1 MEKLHIDRVIILEGK
16 YDKIKLSSITDAMI
30 VTTDGFGIFK
40 KEEKRRMI
48 RRLANEKGLIVLS
61 DSDSAG
67 MLIRAHIRS
76 FVPKD
81 QIIDLYIPK
90 IKGKE
95 KRKEQPSKEGIVG
108 VEGMDVSLLYELL
121 KPFQAEY
128 PQKEKEKVTKV
139 DLFNDGFSGGD
150 NSKEKRKRLLLALD
164 LPDTLNGSALVDAIN
179 LLGGRELYE
188 NAKQIIQKEDK

>member
-95 KRKEQPSKEGIVG
+95 KRKEHPSKEGIVG